1 MAQFLRMPSSTL
13 RYRLGQEGQSYATIK
28 EEIRRDLASA
38 LLLEGEKNVSDIA
51 LEVGF
56 AESSAF
62 YRAFRKWTSKSPG
75 AFQREARRMQ

>member
-1 MAQFLRMPSSTL
+1 MRRSRKKSA
-13 RYRLGQEGQSYATIK
+13 
-28 EEIRRDLASA
+28 EILPARFS
-38 LLLEGEKNVSDIA
+38 LEGEKNVSDIA

-56 AESSAF
+56 AESSTF